1 MNITPRPS
9 RGRNRAHNQP
19 SAAKLRNPP
28 GGNTRISVSRR
39 PIAPVYDE
47 AAPDAPS
54 QLRAILVTA
63 GRVELTSLR
72 RPRARHYRRNSMDFD
87 ERIIIT
93 ILDKAV
99 FGALLVGLGFW
110 LNKRMELFRSSRS
123 FMNAILEQRRSIDTK
138 LLLAR
143 RDRRMAFLQ
152 AQLSELYWPL
162 YLRLEKDNTMW
173 KRLEHLRREGEPP
186 RVNALPESA
195 ARAMEQ
201 GYILPNH
208 HEAVALIEKHAHLI
222 DDSEVLAQ
230 MLRYVKHVATFDAL
244 RASDEFPETNP
255 STLGEPFPEE
265 LFPLVERKLASL
277 RKEYEQMLHSDPLE
291 MMM

>member
-1 MNITPRPS
+1 
-9 RGRNRAHNQP
+9 
-19 SAAKLRNPP
+19 
-28 GGNTRISVSRR
+28 
-39 PIAPVYDE
+39 
-47 AAPDAPS
+47 
-54 QLRAILVTA
+54 
-63 GRVELTSLR
+63 
-72 RPRARHYRRNSMDFD
+72 MDFD